1 MSRNNNNLY
10 ELLRERR
17 NEVAKEAGIEPFM
30 VLHNSVLVEIAEKK
44 PTTAE
49 KLAEI
54 KGMGKKRLERY
65 GKFILET
72 ISGSLIGPK
81 PKKEEER
88 VYSVSEFIDFI
99 NELLV
104 PERAVVQ
111 GEINQVKSMN
121 GYTFFT
127 LVDKNEEA
135 ALTCFV
141 WQTKLSGFGVELKEG
156 LELKVEGFP
165 KIFKRSGRF
174 NFEVE
179 HIGLVGEGALKQA
192 FEALKKRLAIDGYFE
207 QERKKPI
214 SKYIRRVG
222 LITSAYGDAK
232 NDFLTHLGGFGL
244 EIYFCNVRVEGLYA
258 IDEITS
264 AIRWFNENMG
274 DMEALVLTRGG
285 GSLES
290 LQPFNSEA
298 MAKAIFASKI
308 PIITAIGHENN
319 ETIADLV
326 ADVYASTPTD
336 AARILSDP
344 WRQALDLLDSY
355 ETNIAS
361 VLKGEYTNTKDK
373 LCLLGSNLVSAV
385 NRTINS
391 KKERVDSLQRALML
405 SFHRI
410 IDKIKSIEKDFLNNW
425 ERLRTQVLTLRQS
438 VNNQESAFFKET
450 GRWFRVLEE
459 RLGNVEQ
466 RLKLSNPTGR
476 LKQGY
481 SIIFNSG
488 NKVIKSSRQIE
499 VNEEILLKFYE
510 GEAISRVEKK
520 KI

>member
-1 MSRNNNNLY
+1 MNRNDNNLY
-10 ELLRERR
+10 ELLRQRR
-17 NEVAKEAGIEPFM
+17 NEIAKEAGIEPFM
-30 VLHNSVLVEIAEKK
+30 VLHNSVLVEIAEKQ

-65 GKFILET
+65 GEFILET
-72 ISGSLIGPK
+72 INGSFISPE
-81 PKKEEER
+81 PKKEEDK

-135 ALTCFV
+135 ALNCFV
-141 WQTKLSGFGVELKEG
+141 WQNKLNSFGVELKEG

-179 HIGLVGEGALKQA
+179 HIGLVGEGVLKQA
-192 FEALKKRLAIDGYFE
+192 FEALKKKLAIDGYFE
-207 QERKKPI
+207 QERKKSIP
-214 SKYIRRVG
+214 KYIQRIG

-232 NDFLTHLGGFGL
+232 NDFLTHLGEFGF

-274 DMEALVLTRGG
+274 DIEALVLTRGG

-308 PIITAIGHENN
+308 PIVTAIGHENN

-336 AARILSDP
+336 AARILSDL
-344 WRQALDLLDSY
+344 WRQAGDLLSSY
-355 ETNIAS
+355 ETNITS
-361 VLKGEYTNTKDK
+361 ILRGKYVNMEDK
-373 LCLLGSNLVSAV
+373 LASLGSNFVSA
-385 NRTINS
+385 INKS
-391 KKERVDSLQRALML
+391 ISFRKDRLGGLQKALTL
-405 SFHRI
+405 SFYRI
-410 IDKIKSIEKDFLNNW
+410 IDKIKSTERDFFNNW
-425 ERLRTQVLTLRQS
+425 ERLRTQILTLRQA
-438 VNNQESAFFKET
+438 VGNQEKILLKEII
-450 GRWFRVLEE
+450 RWLHALQV
-459 RLGNVEQ
+459 RLDNVGQ
-466 RLKLSNPTGR
+466 NLRLSDPSGR

-488 NKVIKSSRQIE
+488 NKVIKSSKQIE
-499 VNEEILLKFYE
+499 VNEKVFLKFYE
-510 GEAISRVEKK
+510 GEAVTRVEKK

>member
-1 MSRNNNNLY
+1 MNKNNQNLY
-10 ELLRERR
+10 ELLRQRR
-17 NEVAKEAGIEPFM
+17 NEIAKEVSLAPFK
-30 VLHNSVLVEIAEKK
+30 VLHNKHLEEIVRRQPKTIE
-44 PTTAE
+44 E
-49 KLAEI
+49 IAEI
-54 KGMGKKRLERY
+54 KGIGEKKALKY
-65 GKFILET
+65 GQFILE
-72 ISGSLIGPK
+72 IVNDNSSPSFEASQ
-81 PKKEEER
+81 EEK

-104 PERAVVQ
+104 PKRAIVQ
-111 GEINQVKSMN
+111 GEVNQIKPMN

-135 ALTCFV
+135 VLNCFV
-141 WQTKLSGFGVELKEG
+141 WQSKLESFGVELKEG

-165 KIFKRSGRF
+165 KIFKRKGRF

-192 FEALKKRLAIDGYFE
+192 FEALKKKLTVDGYFE
-207 QERKKPI
+207 LERKKPI
-214 SKYIRRVG
+214 PKYSERIG
-222 LITSAYGDAK
+222 LITSVYGDAK
-232 NDFLTHLGGFGL
+232 NDFLTHLGKF
-244 EIYFCNVRVEGLYA
+244 EFKIHFCNVRVEGLYA

-274 DMEALVLTRGG
+274 DVEALVLTRGG

-298 MAKAIFASKI
+298 IAKAIFASKI

-344 WRQALDLLDSY
+344 WRQAHDLLSSY
-355 ETNIAS
+355 ETNI
-361 VLKGEYTNTKDK
+361 VTTLKGKYINIEERLTAF
-373 LCLLGSNLVSAV
+373 GSNFVSAV
-385 NRTINS
+385 SKVIGF
-391 KKERVDSLQRALML
+391 KKERVESLQSALIL

-410 IDKIKSIEKDFLNNW
+410 IDKIKSAERNFLRNW
-425 ERLRTQVLTLRQS
+425 EKLRTQILTLRQS
-438 VNNQESAFFKET
+438 VGNQENTLFKEIN
-450 GRWFRVLEE
+450 RWFRVLQV
-459 RLGNVEQ
+459 RLVNVDQ
-466 RLKLSNPTGR
+466 KLRLSDPTGR

-481 SIIFNSG
+481 SIIFNIG
-488 NKVIKSSRQIE
+488 NKVIKSSRQIK
-499 VNEEILLKFYE
+499 VNEELFLKFYE
-510 GEAISRVEKK
+510 GGAVTRVEKK

>member
-1 MSRNNNNLY
+1 MNRNNHNLY
-10 ELLRERR
+10 ELLRQRR
-17 NEVAKEAGIEPFM
+17 NQVAKEAGIKPFM
-30 VLHNSVLVEIAEKK
+30 VLHNSVLIEIAEKK
-44 PTTAE
+44 PSTAD

-72 ISGSLIGPK
+72 INGSFAGLAPK
-81 PKKEEER
+81 TDEEK

-127 LVDKNEEA
+127 LVDKNEDA
-135 ALTCFV
+135 ALNCFV
-141 WQTKLSGFGVELKEG
+141 WQTKLSSFGLELKEG

-179 HIGLVGEGALKQA
+179 HIGLVGEGALKLA
-192 FEALKKRLAIDGYFE
+192 FKALKKKLAIYGYFE
-207 QERKKPI
+207 QERKKPV
-214 SKYIRRVG
+214 SKYIRRIG
-222 LITSAYGDAK
+222 LITSAYGDAI
-232 NDFLTHLGGFGL
+232 NDFLTHLGEFGL
-244 EIYFCNVRVEGLYA
+244 EIYFGNVRVEGLYA

-264 AIRWFNENMG
+264 TIRWFNENMG
-274 DMEALVLTRGG
+274 DIEALILTRGG

-298 MAKAIFASKI
+298 IAKAIFASKI

-344 WRQALDLLDSY
+344 WRQAGDLLTSY
-355 ETNIAS
+355 ETNITS
-361 VLKGEYTNTKDK
+361 VLRGKYVNTEDR
-373 LCLLGSNLVSAV
+373 LASFGSNFVSD
-385 NRTINS
+385 INKAIS
-391 KKERVDSLQRALML
+391 FKKDRIESLQRALIL

-410 IDKIKSIEKDFLNNW
+410 IDKIKSIERGFFNNW
-425 ERLRTQVLTLRQS
+425 ERLRTQILTLRQA
-438 VNNQESAFFKET
+438 VGNQEAILLKEIS
-450 GRWFRVLEE
+450 RWLHALQVHLDNVGQNL
-459 RLGNVEQ
+459 RL
-466 RLKLSNPTGR
+466 SDPSGR

-481 SIIFNSG
+481 SIIFNSA
-488 NKVIKSSRQIE
+488 NKVIKSSKQIE
-499 VNEEILLKFYE
+499 LQEEILLKFYE
-510 GEAISRVEKK
+510 GEAVTRVEKK

>member
-1 MSRNNNNLY
+1 
-10 ELLRERR
+10 
-17 NEVAKEAGIEPFM
+17 
-30 VLHNSVLVEIAEKK
+30 
-44 PTTAE
+44 
-49 KLAEI
+49 
-54 KGMGKKRLERY
+54 
-65 GKFILET
+65 
-72 ISGSLIGPK
+72 
-81 PKKEEER
+81 
-88 VYSVSEFIDFI
+88 
-99 NELLV
+99 
-104 PERAVVQ
+104 
-111 GEINQVKSMN
+111 MN

-135 ALTCFV
+135 ALNCFV
-141 WQTKLSGFGVELKEG
+141 WQTKLSSFGLELKEG

-192 FEALKKRLAIDGYFE
+192 FEALKKKLAIDGYFE

-214 SKYIRRVG
+214 SKYIRRIG

-232 NDFLTHLGGFGL
+232 NDFLTHLGKFGL

-274 DMEALVLTRGG
+274 NIEALVLTRGG

-344 WRQALDLLDSY
+344 WRQAEDLLASY
-355 ETNIAS
+355 EINITS
-361 VLKGEYTNTKDK
+361 VLRGKYVNTEDRLASFEGNFVTAINKAISFKKD
-373 LCLLGSNLVSAV
+373 
-385 NRTINS
+385 RM
-391 KKERVDSLQRALML
+391 ESLQKVLIF

-410 IDKIKSIEKDFLNNW
+410 IDKIKSTEREFFNNW
-425 ERLRTQVLTLRQS
+425 GRLRSQILTLGQS
-438 VNNQESAFFKET
+438 VGNQENTLSQEVS
-450 GRWFRVLEE
+450 RWFRVLQE
-459 RLGNVEQ
+459 RLGNIDQ
-466 RLKLSNPTGR
+466 RLKLSDPTGR
-476 LKQGY
+476 LRQGY
-481 SIIFNSG
+481 SIIFNSED
-488 NKVIKSSRQIE
+488 KVVRSSRQIE
-499 VNEEILLKFYE
+499 VDEKILLKFYE
-510 GEAISRVEKK
+510 GEAITRVEKK

>member
-1 MSRNNNNLY
+1 MNRNNTNLY

-65 GKFILET
+65 SGFILET
-72 ISGSLIGPK
+72 INGSSANPA
-81 PKKEEER
+81 PKKEEEK

-99 NELLV
+99 NELLT

-111 GEINQVKSMN
+111 GEINQFKSMN
-121 GYTFFT
+121 GYAFFT

-135 ALTCFV
+135 ALNCFI
-141 WQTKLSGFGVELKEG
+141 WQSKLNSIGVELKDG
-156 LELKVEGFP
+156 LEIKVEGFP

-179 HIGLVGEGALKQA
+179 HIGLVGEGALKLA
-192 FEALKKRLAIDGYFE
+192 FEALKKKLAIDGYFE
-207 QERKKPI
+207 LERKKSIP
-214 SKYIRRVG
+214 KYVKRLG

-232 NDFLTHLGGFGL
+232 NDFLTHLGGFGF
-244 EIYFCNVRVEGLYA
+244 EIHFCNVRVEGLYA

-274 DMEALVLTRGG
+274 DVEALVLTRGG

-290 LQPFNSEA
+290 LQPFNSET

-344 WRQALDLLDSY
+344 WRQARDLLDSY
-355 ETNIAS
+355 ETNITS
-361 VLKGEYTNTKDK
+361 VLRGEYTNTEDK
-373 LCLLGSNLVSAV
+373 LALFESNLVSTV
-385 NRTINS
+385 NRTITA
-391 KKERVDSLQRALML
+391 KKDRVDSLQRALIL

-425 ERLRTQVLTLRQS
+425 ERLRTQILTLRQA
-438 VNNQESAFFKET
+438 VNNQEGVFSKET
-450 GRWFRVLEE
+450 SRWFRVLGD
-459 RLGNVEQ
+459 RLGNIEQ
-466 RLKLSNPTGR
+466 RLKLSDPTGR
-476 LKQGY
+476 LRQGY

-488 NKVIKSSRQIE
+488 NKVIKSSKQIE

-510 GEAISRVEKK
+510 GEATSRVEKK